1 MTVLP
6 TSNEI
11 KQYFPFIHKAL
22 VNIFIALLFIII
34 HKSTVNLNKAKK
46 SLGLALGIK
55 GLSLDAAYK
64 RLIRFFKMSHVAC
77 FCIGVSYL
85 MFSLLNPMEAI
96 YLALDRTNWQ
106 IGKEN
111 KVNINVLVIGLV
123 LSNGC
128 FIPIVWQQL
137 EKRGNSSEVERNTLL
152 NLFVELFIARLP
164 QHFEDKRFI
173 MLGDREFIGKKW
185 FEELSKY
192 MQFIMRV
199 RRGDYLLSLA
209 QSWDTTIDKAL
220 RKIERLC
227 KRDGF
232 VYQAISIDG
241 RDYYYVVVPNTKK
254 GVKKSDMWVRFV
266 SNIADLQT
274 IRKTYQQRWQIEV
287 FFKHCKTNGFNL
299 EDMNVTQTN
308 KVMLM
313 VAIVGCAYV
322 LAIREGILEN
332 EKRPI
337 KMQWYAKQGKAYKRK
352 SIFTLGY
359 EQLETHIF
367 DLNDL
372 IQRIKDG
379 LSNQSI
385 PDYSIIIKYFMK
397 EAKFS
402 IVRG

>member
-1 MTVLP
+1 MTAIP

-11 KQYFPFIHKAL
+11 KKYFPFIHKAF
-22 VNIFIALLFIII
+22 VNIFVALLFVIIR
-34 HKSTVNLNKAKK
+34 KGTVNLNKAKK
-46 SLGLALGIK
+46 PLALALGVK
-55 GLSLDAAYK
+55 GLSLNAAYK

-96 YLALDRTNWQ
+96 YLAIDRTNWQ

-123 LSNGC
+123 LANGC

-137 EKRGNSSEVERNTLL
+137 EKRGNSSEVERNILL
-152 NLFVELFIARLP
+152 NLFVELFLARLP

-199 RRGDYLLSLA
+199 RRDDYLLSLA
-209 QSWDTTIDKAL
+209 ESWGITIDKSL
-220 RKIERLC
+220 RKIDYLC

-232 VYQAISIDG
+232 VYQPIKIEG
-241 RDYYYVVVPNTKK
+241 KNYYYVVVPNTKK
-254 GVKKSDMWVRFV
+254 GVKKKDMWVRFV

-274 IRKTYQQRWQIEV
+274 IRKAYQQRWQIEV
-287 FFKHCKTNGFNL
+287 FFKHCKTNGFRL
-299 EDMNVTQTN
+299 EDMNLTQTN

-322 LAIREGILEN
+322 LAIREGVLEN
-332 EKRPI
+332 ERRPI
-337 KMQWYAKQGKAYKRK
+337 KMQWFRRQGKSYRRK
-352 SIFTLGY
+352 SIFALGY
-359 EQLETHIF
+359 EQLEIYIF

-372 IQRIKDG
+372 IQRIEEG
-379 LSNQSI
+379 LPSQI
-385 PDYSIIIKYFMK
+385 FADYSIMIKYFMK

-402 IVRG
+402 IIRG